1 MITKMAKINPI
12 REITKIKRQEHQ
24 IVIEKTV
31 MKEKDNSLY
40 SILLISKQILKQSIK
55 ENE

>member
-12 REITKIKRQEHQ
+12 IEITKIKRQEHQ